1 MIDYN
6 GLLYGSIE
14 IVKFKFIYLFCYGF
28 LDLFMN
34 NSSSYIN
41 LQKHKQMYILKN
53 IIKSVSMFII
63 FICSLDKLYIYFI
76 NDNFNNQLVRKFGA
90 AYVANDLLALL
101 IVDKLPDTTIIHHKL
116 TVTFFYILCAF
127 DINQVF
133 VLKLLVLYTFFSY
146 CAFMVNLY
154 LGLRYF
160 ITENE
165 TGLESKM
172 FRNLNIIIDRVRV
185 TAYFNYLICCGLNW
199 SIHFLL
205 LLNRYYSNLLGFYE
219 IIYCL
224 MLIPIIKDD
233 IILLSWLEKKYKN

>member
-101 IVDKLPDTTIIHHKL
+101 IVDK
-116 TVTFFYILCAF
+116 
-127 DINQVF
+127 
-133 VLKLLVLYTFFSY
+133 
-146 CAFMVNLY
+146 
-154 LGLRYF
+154 
-160 ITENE
+160 
-165 TGLESKM
+165 
-172 FRNLNIIIDRVRV
+172 
-185 TAYFNYLICCGLNW
+185 
-199 SIHFLL
+199 
-205 LLNRYYSNLLGFYE
+205 
-219 IIYCL
+219 
-224 MLIPIIKDD
+224 
-233 IILLSWLEKKYKN
+233 